1 MTNID
6 RWAQQICVV
15 NVLYWFED
23 PQFFEVVLQ
32 MGCHLLQILNA
43 VIVLGLN
50 LLVLCAPLAWKPEK
64 HSVCC
69 LAMRLVLFGW
79 PVHCIVKD
87 DLRVGVVWRGWRGWR
102 EVAVCIVV
110 AVVGVGGFGGF
121 GGFGAVGA
129 VGGFGGFGRVGAV
142 GVVGVVGA
150 VGAVGVVGE
159 IGGWHGVCLCLFVL
173 YVLEEE
179 NEDHS
184 CRLNH
189 QAKWLRVVLALEVLV
204 SVFHR
209 DSNFY
214 PLNGQLLTY
223 DCICQCCSYV
233 EMIDGRF
240 LLVVNL
246 FVDLL

>member
-1 MTNID
+1 MPAGSHGRGPARPPFVESPASRPTD
-6 RWAQQICVV
+6 CRTSRRSHSPCSEFLWC
-15 NVLYWFED
+15 
-23 PQFFEVVLQ
+23 
-32 MGCHLLQILNA
+32 
-43 VIVLGLN
+43 LG
-50 LLVLCAPLAWKPEK
+50 
-64 HSVCC
+64 
-69 LAMRLVLFGW
+69 
-79 PVHCIVKD
+79 
-87 DLRVGVVWRGWRGWR
+87 RV
-102 EVAVCIVV
+102 
-110 AVVGVGGFGGF
+110 
-121 GGFGAVGA
+121 
-129 VGGFGGFGRVGAV
+129 GGFGRVGAV
-142 GVVGVVGA
+142 GVVGAVGA

>member
-6 RWAQQICVV
+6 RWAPQICVV

-23 PQFFEVVLQ
+23 PQFFEVVSQ

-110 AVVGVGGFGGF
+110 AVVGVGGFGGV
-121 GGFGAVGA
+121 GGVGVVDAVGA
-129 VGGFGGFGRVGAV
+129 VGA
-142 GVVGVVGA
+142 
-150 VGAVGVVGE
+150 VGE

-209 DSNFY
+209 GSNFY

-233 EMIDGRF
+233 EGRF

>member
-1 MTNID
+1 
-6 RWAQQICVV
+6 
-15 NVLYWFED
+15 
-23 PQFFEVVLQ
+23 

-43 VIVLGLN
+43 VIALGLN
-50 LLVLCAPLAWKPEK
+50 LLVLCAPLAWKPET

-87 DLRVGVVWRGWRGWR
+87 DWRVGVEWHGWHGWR

-110 AVVGVGGFGGF
+110 AVVAVVAVVGEI
-121 GGFGAVGA
+121 A
-129 VGGFGGFGRVGAV
+129 
-142 GVVGVVGA
+142 VVGVVGA
-150 VGAVGVVGE
+150 VGVVGE
-159 IGGWHGVCLCLFVL
+159 VSSWHGVYLCFFVL

-189 QAKWLRVVLALEVLV
+189 RAKWLQVVLALEVLV
-204 SVFHR
+204 SVFHK

-214 PLNGQLLTY
+214 PLNGQLITC
-223 DCICQCCSYV
+223 DCIYQCCSYV

-240 LLVVNL
+240 LLVVSL
-246 FVDLL
+246 FVDLS